1 MCLCA
6 TMADGTPVDPAPH
19 PGLIKSQRGASV
31 LVLVMVFG
39 LAILIGQTYLMARQ
53 IQSYKETQRTNL
65 SAARIQLLS
74 MLDQMLA
81 QQITIRNS
89 RFNTNSELARCL
101 TATPS
106 PCDERISYDMILY
119 APNPPVIHQGGLWP
133 APIAGLTPTAGGL
146 NSNKIL
152 FNAAGGRCDSRGTNE
167 PSESCPMQAI
177 IQFRPLCGG
186 SVSIPDFQSNSGS
199 VCGAAANGFEFTI
212 GVGIISNGN
221 FVYHADA
228 SQNGDAKV
236 YRMSA
241 TVLQN

>member
-1 MCLCA
+1 
-6 TMADGTPVDPAPH
+6 MA
-19 PGLIKSQRGASV
+19 
-31 LVLVMVFG
+31 FG
-39 LAILIGQTYLMARQ
+39 LAILVGQAYIMVRQ
-53 IQSYKETQRTNL
+53 IQVYKETQRVNL
-65 SAARIQLLS
+65 SAARIQTLS

-101 TATPS
+101 TGTPT

-119 APNPPVIHQGGLWP
+119 APNPPVLYHGGPWP
-133 APIAGLTPTAGGL
+133 APAAGITITAGGL

-152 FNAAGGRCDSRGTNE
+152 FNAAGGRCDGRGTNE
-167 PSESCPMQAI
+167 PSEACPIQAI

-186 SVSIPDFQSNSGS
+186 SIAIPDFQGTSGDVCNS
-199 VCGAAANGFEFTI
+199 AANGFEFTV

-221 FVYHADA
+221 FVYHADTG
-228 SQNGDAKV
+228 QNGDAKV